1 MRNPK
6 LIIHTLLY
14 KEIKLTLS
22 LKDGSKG
29 MPSGW
34 DKKDYLQ
41 CHHSE
46 RNHNIKCPPSL
57 QTLACTESIRKYNL
71 RASITWEK
79 KKRFVQEELLLVTS
93 LLCNTTAA
101 IFWDCESTRFENIL
115 ANVCLCK
122 KYFLANFFFFFWLLK
137 GCFPN
142 QNMTCIILS
151 FPPFKI
157 KT

>member
-1 MRNPK
+1 MWDCYPIKELWWHIRMRRTFYFMRNPK

-79 KKRFVQEELLLVTS
+79 KKIYSRRVLTCYFPLMQYYRSHILRLW
-93 LLCNTTAA
+93 
-101 IFWDCESTRFENIL
+101 IYNIW
-115 ANVCLCK
+115 
-122 KYFLANFFFFFWLLK
+122 KYS
-137 GCFPN
+137 G
-142 QNMTCIILS
+142 
-151 FPPFKI
+151 
-157 KT
+157 